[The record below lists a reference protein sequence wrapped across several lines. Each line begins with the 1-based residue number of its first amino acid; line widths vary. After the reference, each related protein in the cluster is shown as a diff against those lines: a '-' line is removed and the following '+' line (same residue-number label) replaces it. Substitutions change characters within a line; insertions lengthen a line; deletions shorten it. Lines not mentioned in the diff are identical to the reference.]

1 MEKKM
6 KRNLKIEKLNHRN
19 MMTADICFPA
29 PQPEE
34 CGEPTWH
41 NYAEPTDVN
50 DSGETTVLDA
60 LVVLNE
66 MAIGEYT
73 DEENSYTLVDP
84 SSVDHPEIY
93 YDVNNDGRGTA
104 LDALLV
110 LNYLARQQN
119 SYGESEQFPVVEYNT
134 DLIMKEEK
142 TWLFQPL

>member
-50 DSGETTVLDA
+50 DSGETTTLDA
-60 LVVLNE
+60 LIIINE
-66 MAIGEYT
+66 IARGQYT
-73 DEENSYTLVDP
+73 DAENDYVLVDP

-119 SYGESEQFPVVEYNT
+119 SYGESEQFPVVEYNA

-142 TWLFQPL
+142 TWLF

>member
-1 MEKKM
+1 M

-50 DSGETTVLDA
+50 DSGETTTLDA
-60 LVVLNE
+60 LIIINE
-66 MAIGEYT
+66 IARGQYT
-73 DEENSYTLVDP
+73 DAENDYVLVDP

-119 SYGESEQFPVVEYNT
+119 SYGESEQFPVVEYNA

-142 TWLFQPL
+142 TWLLYQPL

>member
-1 MEKKM
+1 
-6 KRNLKIEKLNHRN
+6 

-41 NYAEPTDVN
+41 NYTEPTDVN
-50 DSGETTVLDA
+50 DKGETTVLDA
-60 LVVLNE
+60 LIILNE
-66 MAIGEYT
+66 MAKGEYT
-73 DEENSYTLVDP
+73 DSENGYELVDP
-84 SSVDHPEIY
+84 SSVNHPEIY

-119 SYGESEQFPVVEYNT
+119 SESEQVLITESNT
-134 DLIMKEEK
+134 DIIMKKEEK
-142 TWLFQPL
+142 WLSQPL